1 MLANQK
7 QAATHAELSTQVV
20 GELAHLRIPKL
31 RVSPDGV
38 ERGKAAPP
46 QKKGMAEVP
55 GNDSQDLARA
65 PLPLQQR
72 LHGVVQPPDPRWFVP
87 DLPRRPVED
96 EANRLQS
103 LDALR
108 LIPVLETVLVQNLL
122 EEKE

>member
-1 MLANQK
+1 MAHQK

-20 GELAHLRIPKL
+20 GELAHLGLPQL
-31 RVSPDGV
+31 RVAPDGV

-55 GNDSQDLARA
+55 GNDSQDPARA

-72 LHGVVQPPDPRWFVP
+72 LHGVVQPPDPCWFVP

-103 LDALR
+103 LDALE
-108 LIPVLETVLVQNLL
+108 LIPVLETVPVQNLL